1 MHEEK
6 SEEEILAERLQEHTT
21 RGDTRA
27 DNGDFSGALGEYKKA
42 IDIAPQSGARL
53 TKLADSYAAMD
64 VPHKALEMYQ
74 RALQSEEAR
83 SGVDMTEAHIGLGD
97 MCRTMALSQ
106 AAVKSYTRAVR
117 SRPKN
122 AFIRWKLAVALTA
135 TGMYDQAKIQF
146 EAILELSPDD
156 AFYRFQFAELLMMM
170 RRDEEALDSL
180 REVVRLAPRD
190 DYYYLRLGAALLKN
204 FHTEEAV
211 PQFARAL
218 TLKPKNA
225 SYRVLLDYAR
235 ACNGEEDAIAIDVSM
250 IELDSYDGDYVR
262 RIMKLCQPYLVEEL

>member
-6 SEEEILAERLQEHTT
+6 SEEEILAERLQEHTN

-27 DNGDFSGALGEYKKA
+27 DNGDFSGALGDYKKA

-83 SGVDMTEAHIGLGD
+83 GGGDMTEAHIGLGD

-135 TGMYDQAKIQF
+135 TGMYEQARIQF
-146 EAILELSPDD
+146 EAIIELAPED
-156 AFYRFQFAELLMMM
+156 AFYRFQFSELLMML
-170 RRDEEALDSL
+170 RRDDEAIDELQQ
-180 REVVRLAPRD
+180 VVKQAPRD
-190 DYYYLRLGAALLKN
+190 DYYHLRLGAALLKN
-204 FHTEEAV
+204 FRTREAV

-218 TLKPKNA
+218 ELQPKNA
-225 SYRVLLDYAR
+225 SYQVLLDYAR

-262 RIMKLCQPYLVEEL
+262 RIMKLCQPNLIAD